1 MPGRP
6 GRRCLFR
13 IACCPDDAEV
23 QRVAGLTKFN
33 WAIQHPPPCR
43 DPKGSPDPCLKERE
57 VVAGPEA

>member
-33 WAIQHPPPCR
+33 WAIQHLPPCR
-43 DPKGSPDPCLKERE
+43 DPKGSPDPRLKERK